1 MPYGKGSEPGVRGLR
16 RTLAAALRVANDRW
30 GHRDE
35 GGMTLIE
42 CAVAIALLVIV
53 ILPTT
58 LFVIDSERSLSQS
71 HLTAEANTLA
81 SQALSGLQA
90 EAARNSLPNGFQSTT
105 QAVDEVGGRKTL
117 FTIST
122 GWTTI
127 QQGTNKT
134 LCAAG
139 TGGGPAQQIWLVTAS
154 VSWQDMHGAQPV
166 VQTTEISPGDAGGLQ
181 QSAGELG
188 VSLDSVG
195 NTPFVGASVTG
206 TLTGTWNTA
215 IGPQPTVPTGEHIT
229 ETGSSINS
237 ATGDFNGCIVFQDMD
252 AEPGWSYTL
261 SLAGNPTIVQAAEFS
276 DSNPNGPFTEPITLQ
291 AGVPDIV
298 TIELNLGTPFTIGY
312 TQGPTGSCTTGLP
325 LLKAPATTSEIP
337 VTVNNGGLTTYTNN
351 DWVAYNATGSQFTS
365 LLLYPGFTSVTS
377 MWAGAGPTSSQAAPC
392 TVNAAAG
399 SGLPQTVYLQLYD
412 LKMTVAGSPSTLT
425 ATQLGGS
432 GITYNLATGGT
443 SETDIPLG
451 QYSLA
456 DSTGSVTSGGTPA
469 EVWVTEGGNCVSS
482 AATPPTP
489 CNSPISVVAP

>member
-1 MPYGKGSEPGVRGLR
+1 
-16 RTLAAALRVANDRW
+16 
-30 GHRDE
+30 
-35 GGMTLIE
+35 
-42 CAVAIALLVIV
+42 
-53 ILPTT
+53 
-58 LFVIDSERSLSQS
+58 
-71 HLTAEANTLA
+71 
-81 SQALSGLQA
+81 
-90 EAARNSLPNGFQSTT
+90 
-105 QAVDEVGGRKTL
+105 
-117 FTIST
+117 
-122 GWTTI
+122 
-127 QQGTNKT
+127 
-134 LCAAG
+134 
-139 TGGGPAQQIWLVTAS
+139 
-154 VSWQDMHGAQPV
+154 
-166 VQTTEISPGDAGGLQ
+166 
-181 QSAGELG
+181 
-188 VSLDSVG
+188 
-195 NTPFVGASVTG
+195 
-206 TLTGTWNTA
+206 
-215 IGPQPTVPTGEHIT
+215 
-229 ETGSSINS
+229 
-237 ATGDFNGCIVFQDMD
+237 
-252 AEPGWSYTL
+252 
-261 SLAGNPTIVQAAEFS
+261 
-276 DSNPNGPFTEPITLQ
+276 
-291 AGVPDIV
+291 V